1 MQGDSMGKCN
11 HILKI
16 ITLVIG
22 LNAFNVGSAEAQSV
36 SVVIRKNINDMSAR
50 ELAAYRDA
58 IAYMMNLDSR
68 LLNASQ
74 RNTIWARRS
83 FKFWANMHGHWDS
96 DTHNVCEHSAPKPA
110 EGVNAANNPINRGL
124 QNTIEWNHANT
135 AESQTWCSC
144 VHKNDDGIETNI
156 SNFLT
161 WHRMYVFFFERVVKW
176 AAIQVANERGYS
188 LSLNPE
194 YANLALPYWDVTL
207 DNGRM
212 PAAFRSPT
220 YRHPI
225 EDPPG
230 VTRPN
235 PLYRAERSTQAN
247 GGTQVI
253 SPASARGTFNTL
265 SIDVTD
271 CDDGSCDNANQLF
284 REFSNTLE
292 QSPHVAV
299 HCNVSMFRTCANG
312 LMGKNETAAND
323 PVFWSHHANI
333 DRIYECWLKEHGG
346 RAFGGSYPTNPLLLN
361 ESFSFIN
368 KNGNVITQTV
378 GSSLRTGN
386 PATGTGQ
393 LIYSYNDPNS
403 SSNCNI
409 PANIPA
415 WTFAGLASPPGEEAP
430 VNVSMNMSSM
440 LTFAYQ
446 SLLPPQ
452 EQENNNLSR
461 PASINFEALIEN
473 NMCSSNQ
480 ILINDASSFSAAT
493 LSNSVVIPK
502 SPAQKGRKIKLII
515 KDVIPD
521 PSGRMF
527 EVVMKKADGSR
538 KVIVG
543 TIGFF
548 GDGIITQKYNIT
560 EYLPQLGLK
569 AGDKALIEFVPEGGD
584 GKPVAM
590 RFKSIEIK

>member
-1 MQGDSMGKCN
+1 MTQRASF
-11 HILKI
+11 LKI
-16 ITLVIG
+16 VALVI
-22 LNAFNVGSAEAQSV
+22 AFSISGAATAEAQSI
-36 SVVIRKNINDMSAR
+36 SVVIRKNINDMTER

-58 IAYMMNLDSR
+58 IAYMTNLDAR
-68 LLNASQ
+68 LLNPSQ
-74 RNTIWARRS
+74 RNTTWARRS

-96 DTHNVCEHSAPKPA
+96 NANDVCAHSDPKP
-110 EGVNAANNPINRGL
+110 EESVNAANDPINRGL
-124 QNTIEWNHANT
+124 QNTIEWNHENT

-144 VHKNDDGIETNI
+144 VHKRDDGITTNI

-176 AAIQVANERGYS
+176 AAIQVANQRGYS
-188 LSLNPE
+188 LSRNPE

-207 DNGRM
+207 DGGRM
-212 PAAFRSPT
+212 PAAFRAPR

-225 EDPPG
+225 EDAAG

-247 GGTQVI
+247 AGTQVI

-265 SIDVTD
+265 AIDVTD
-271 CDDGSCDNANQLF
+271 CDDGSCDNANELF

-292 QSPHVAV
+292 QNPHVAV
-299 HCNVSMFRTCANG
+299 HCNVSMFRSCANG
-312 LMGKNETAAND
+312 LMGRNETAAND

-333 DRIYECWLKEHGG
+333 DRIYECWLKQHGG
-346 RAFGGSYPTNPLLLN
+346 RAFGGSYPTSPALINQ
-361 ESFSFIN
+361 SFSFIN

-378 GSSLRTGN
+378 ASALRTGD
-386 PATGTGQ
+386 PVAGTGQ

-409 PANIPA
+409 PANIST
-415 WTFAGLASPPGEEAP
+415 WTFAGLASPGEGAP
-430 VNVSMNMSSM
+430 VNFSADMSSM

-446 SLLPPQ
+446 SLIPSR

-461 PASINFEALIEN
+461 PASINFEALMEN
-473 NMCSSNQ
+473 NMCTSNQ
-480 ILINDASSFSAAT
+480 ILINDASSFSAAK

-502 SPAQKGRKIKLII
+502 APAQKGRKTKLII
-515 KDVIPD
+515 TDVIPD
-521 PSGRMF
+521 PSGRIF
-527 EVVMKKADGSR
+527 EIVMKKADGSR
-538 KVIVG
+538 KVVIG

-548 GDGIITQKYNIT
+548 GDGITTQKYNIT